1 MADNGLDNRR
11 VIGLSFD
18 GTGYG
23 TDGAIWGGEALLA
36 SYADFERFAHLEYL
50 PLPGGD
56 AATRSPWRIAAGYAY
71 TLGIDFDD
79 LPFLQNIDKQA
90 LRILRQQVE
99 KKLNSPLTSSMGRLF
114 DAVASFI
121 GIRNEVTYEAQAAV
135 EMEVLSKPFVSIAKP
150 YPYVIEET
158 KNGRMIRL
166 RELLSAILQDVR
178 ASESVGMIG
187 ARFHRTIAE
196 IAIDIC
202 RGARELT
209 DLNEVALSGGV
220 WQNQILLDHVRDGL
234 RQDNFVAYF
243 HQQVPSNDGGLA
255 LGQAVIANYAR
266 AEQSELISEHR
277 RNGSK

>member
-1 MADNGLDNRR
+1 
-11 VIGLSFD
+11 
-18 GTGYG
+18 
-23 TDGAIWGGEALLA
+23 
-36 SYADFERFAHLEYL
+36 
-50 PLPGGD
+50 
-56 AATRSPWRIAAGYAY
+56 
-71 TLGIDFDD
+71 
-79 LPFLQNIDKQA
+79 
-90 LRILRQQVE
+90 
-99 KKLNSPLTSSMGRLF
+99 
-114 DAVASFI
+114 
-121 GIRNEVTYEAQAAV
+121 
-135 EMEVLSKPFVSIAKP
+135 
-150 YPYVIEET
+150 
-158 KNGRMIRL
+158 
-166 RELLSAILQDVR
+166 
-178 ASESVGMIG
+178 MIG